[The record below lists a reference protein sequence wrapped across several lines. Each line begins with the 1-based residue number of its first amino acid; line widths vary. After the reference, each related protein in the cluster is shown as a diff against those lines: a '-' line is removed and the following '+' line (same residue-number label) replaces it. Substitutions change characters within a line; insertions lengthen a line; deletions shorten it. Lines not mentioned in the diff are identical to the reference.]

1 MIGDTLADLENPV
14 PLPRITVD
22 EPAISVTIGT
32 NSSPLA
38 GPGVRSQT
46 DRPHGQ
52 DRLDSELIG
61 NVSLRV
67 LDIGRPT
74 PGRCRAAVSWRWRS
88 SSSRCAAKGSS

>member
-1 MIGDTLADLENPV
+1 M

-38 GPGVRSQT
+38 GRVSGHKLTARMVKS
-46 DRPHGQ
+46 
-52 DRLDSELIG
+52 RLDSELIG

-67 LDIGRPT
+67 LDIGRPDAW
-74 PGRCRAAVSWRWRS
+74 RCRAAVSWRWRS